1 MEIEDREILYDVR
14 KENGLSSDELE
25 ALMKKWQAKLEMSDW
40 SLSLKIVEFKRK
52 NGYRQSGDFVA
63 TPENKQATI
72 LMTSNPW
79 RGDEEYTL
87 VHEMLHVLFYKYD
100 KNNEGLLL
108 KSFEKFG
115 PEHES
120 YMDTLEELVHHF
132 TRIILGRSDR

>member
-1 MEIEDREILYDVR
+1 MEIEDREIIYDVK

-25 ALMKKWQAKLEMSDW
+25 ALMKKWQVKLEMSDW
-40 SLSLKIVEFKRK
+40 DLSLKIVEFHRK

-63 TPENKQATI
+63 IPENKQATI

-100 KNNEGLLL
+100 KDNEELLL

-115 PEHES
+115 PEHEG
-120 YMDTLEELVHHF
+120 YMDTLEELMHHI